1 MSGEWEVFSQHVA
14 RSDQRQLFL
23 SQSNQ
28 PSSPSEV
35 STVCVSTRVGEVQTS
50 MSFKHVAIEP
60 HGTIT
65 VMRLNRPPANALEL
79 EIAQEFEAAFDVTM
93 QDPPK
98 AIVVTGTGSFFSGGL
113 DLKVVPSYFSE
124 QQRAFLT
131 ILNRAAGKLYGC
143 PIPVVGGIN
152 GHAIAGGFVF
162 TLATDYR
169 VGPTGAAQFGLT
181 EARAGIPFPAAAM
194 AIVHAELAPQDVR
207 YTTIYARRFG
217 SDEARLRGVLD
228 ELQPPAAVLERA
240 LEVARDMA
248 TMPPDS
254 YQRIKRQVRQAAITR
269 IEEINATASD
279 PMLQAWV
286 SPDALKASASVLRGS
301 GGT

>member
-1 MSGEWEVFSQHVA
+1 
-14 RSDQRQLFL
+14 
-23 SQSNQ
+23 
-28 PSSPSEV
+28 
-35 STVCVSTRVGEVQTS
+35 

-79 EIAQEFEAAFDVTM
+79 EIAQEFEAAFDATM
-93 QDPPK
+93 RDPPK
-98 AIVVTGTGSFFSGGL
+98 AIVVSGTGSFFSGGL
-113 DLKVVPSYFSE
+113 DLKVVPSYSPE

-131 ILNRAAGKLYGC
+131 VLNRAAGKLYGC

-207 YTTIYARRFG
+207 YTTMYARRFG
-217 SDEARLRGVLD
+217 SDEARRRGVLD
-228 ELQPPAAVLERA
+228 ELRPPTAVLERA

-254 YQRIKRQVRQAAITR
+254 YQRIKHQVRQAAIAR
-269 IEEINATASD
+269 VEEINATSSD

-286 SPDALKASASVLRGS
+286 SSDAPKAAASVLRGS

>member
-1 MSGEWEVFSQHVA
+1 
-14 RSDQRQLFL
+14 
-23 SQSNQ
+23 
-28 PSSPSEV
+28 
-35 STVCVSTRVGEVQTS
+35 
-50 MSFKHVAIEP
+50 MSFQHLVIEP
-60 HGTIT
+60 HGTVT

-79 EIAQEFEAAFDVTM
+79 EVAQEFETAFDATM
-93 QDPPK
+93 QDPPQ

-113 DLKVVPSYFSE
+113 DLKVVPHYSPE

-131 ILNRAAGKLYGC
+131 VLNRAAGKMYAC
-143 PIPVVGGIN
+143 PIPVVGAIN

-162 TLATDYR
+162 VLATDYR
-169 VGPTGAAQFGLT
+169 VGPSGAAQFGLT

-194 AIVHAELAPQDVR
+194 VIVQAELAPQDVR

-217 SDEARLRGVLD
+217 AEEARLRGMLD
-228 ELQPPAAVLERA
+228 ELQPPDAVLERA

-254 YQRIKRQVRQAAITR
+254 YRRIKRQVRQAGIDR
-269 IEEINATASD
+269 IEGINATASD

-286 SPDALKASASVLRGS
+286 SPDAPEASASVLKGE